1 MPERTC
7 LVCRKVREKSK
18 LIRFAVVEA
27 VLTPD
32 IEGRL
37 EGRGVYLCPQ
47 KSCLEEAYRKKGSF
61 RRALKREVS
70 LPDREDLFVE
80 LDGLLIDA
88 LETNGYG
95 K

>member
-7 LVCRKVREKSK
+7 LGCRKVREKSR
-18 LIRFAVVEA
+18 LIRFAVVEIM
-27 VLTPD
+27 LTPD

-37 EGRGVYLCPQ
+37 GGRGVYLCPQ
-47 KSCLEEAYRKKGSF
+47 RSCLEEAYRKKGSF
-61 RRALKREVS
+61 RRAFKREVS
-70 LPDREDLFVE
+70 LPDMEEFSIE

-88 LETNGYG
+88 SETNGYG

>member
-7 LVCRKVREKSK
+7 LGCRGVREKSR
-18 LIRFAVVEA
+18 LVRFAVVEA

-37 EGRGVYLCPQ
+37 GGRGAYLCP
-47 KSCLEEAYRKKGSF
+47 KRSCLEEAYKKKGSF
-61 RRALKREVS
+61 RRAFKREVS
-70 LPDREDLFVE
+70 LPEMEKLLVE
-80 LDGLLIDA
+80 LDGLLIDTS
-88 LETNGYG
+88 EINGYG